1 MIAPFRP
8 GAVRSKTF
16 DNSNIKMILKY
27 KMTNTDVKVE
37 KYNEWEDMVKAEDR
51 DAFNALLKPYLHDLK
66 RAAWRDLRYYTGTG
80 DLEYGQVEAQE
91 LVDETFINAWRLKAR
106 RPDTLSLKAW
116 LLSVQHRTLEKFIEA
131 NKNKP
136 EMVSLE
142 DAARFDESSDADDA
156 DEAFWQWYQ
165 PDDYQTWEDI
175 IPDDMP
181 TPEEELA
188 DKEEENEQVF
198 NYHVR
203 TLYHGHSLSAP
214 EIAYVMRR
222 DVRHVVDILV

>member
-1 MIAPFRP
+1 
-8 GAVRSKTF
+8 
-16 DNSNIKMILKY
+16 
-27 KMTNTDVKVE
+27 MTNTDVKVE

-198 NYHVR
+198 NYQVR

-222 DVRHVVDILV
+222 DVKQVVDILV